1 MTRQEPGRDT
11 QLQAET
17 GLSGTEH
24 GPALKE
30 VVSRNLPVWTTV
42 VTTITGGT
50 SAIQALPLLGASLQR
65 LQIRLPGT
73 RETRTMWFNEG
84 PRG

>member
-1 MTRQEPGRDT
+1 M
-11 QLQAET
+11 
-17 GLSGTEH
+17 
-24 GPALKE
+24 
-30 VVSRNLPVWTTV
+30 V

-50 SAIQALPLLGASLQR
+50 SAIQALSLLGASLQR

-84 PRG
+84 PQG